1 MQASCLANP
10 SWITQRRRL
19 KRFGKNKE
27 KQEEKRTSSMIFS
40 PGVRCECVLSVLVHL
55 WISTS
60 NAHTQHGRIFNIK
73 VARFNDHYLIA
84 GPYSE
89 HVEHG
94 RCYGDTKSCS
104 LLCLKGLLIF
114 ILAFCLNILCP
125 LTHIHFL
132 QFALRGMMEALYL
145 ELRADKPDSKV
156 GNFLHHSFI
165 WRSPGLISWIFW
177 KQYESVSH
185 PQVKLTTIHPFTVD
199 TGLAKKPR
207 SRLQTMTIIEQ
218 LHIAHFINPDLNV

>member
-1 MQASCLANP
+1 
-10 SWITQRRRL
+10 
-19 KRFGKNKE
+19 
-27 KQEEKRTSSMIFS
+27 MIFA

-60 NAHTQHGRIFNIK
+60 NAHTQHGWIFNIK
-73 VARFNDHYLIA
+73 VARFNHHYLIA

-94 RCYGDTKSCS
+94 WCYGDTKSCS

-114 ILAFCLNILCP
+114 IFAFCLNILCP

-156 GNFLHHSFI
+156 GNFLHRSYIYGGRQVLNFLNILKTI
-165 WRSPGLISWIFW
+165 WNCVSPAGETDNNSSIHCWHWSCQEAQIEVTDHDHNWAIVYHTFQKPWFERLGL
-177 KQYESVSH
+177 
-185 PQVKLTTIHPFTVD
+185 
-199 TGLAKKPR
+199 
-207 SRLQTMTIIEQ
+207 
-218 LHIAHFINPDLNV
+218 

>member
-1 MQASCLANP
+1 
-10 SWITQRRRL
+10 
-19 KRFGKNKE
+19 
-27 KQEEKRTSSMIFS
+27 MIFA

-55 WISTS
+55 WVSTS

-73 VARFNDHYLIA
+73 VARFNDHYPIA

-156 GNFLHHSFI
+156 GNFLHLA
-165 WRSPGLISWIFW
+165 WRSPGWYLECSENNM
-177 KQYESVSH
+177 KVC
-185 PQVKLTTIHPFTVD
+185 LTRRWNWQQFIHSLLTLV
-199 TGLAKKPR
+199 LPR
-207 SRLQTMTIIEQ
+207 S
-218 LHIAHFINPDLNV
+218 PDQGYRSWP